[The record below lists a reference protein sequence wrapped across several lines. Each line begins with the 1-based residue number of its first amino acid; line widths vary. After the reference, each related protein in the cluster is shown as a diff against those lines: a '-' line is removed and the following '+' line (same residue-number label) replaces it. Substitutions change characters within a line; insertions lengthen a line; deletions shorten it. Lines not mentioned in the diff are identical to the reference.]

1 MTHHQAHA
9 RNALDRINRRNVL
22 LGGLGLLAS
31 AALPRRALALG
42 HIAAG
47 DGEIMTI
54 SDGNLSLPMAFLYPE
69 VPKAELEPF
78 LTANGLP
85 TDALMPDC
93 NVTALRRGD
102 RVVLFDVGSGSNF
115 MKSAGRLVENL
126 GEAGIDPASVTD
138 VVFTH
143 AHPDHLWGVTDDFD
157 ELVFANAAY
166 HISQTE
172 WDFWSSPATLASVP
186 AERQSFVVGAQSR
199 FKFIEDK
206 ANFIKPGQEVLP
218 GVEAVDTPGHTPGH
232 LSFIVHGGSEPT
244 LIVGDALSNTAI
256 SFAHPEWRTGSDH
269 DQEQGVKTRQ
279 ALLDRL
285 VADTATII
293 GYHFDHAGIG
303 HAERKGSAY
312 AFVPV

>member
-1 MTHHQAHA
+1 MTHPYGRAST
-9 RNALDRINRRNVL
+9 ALACIDRRNVL
-22 LGGLGLLAS
+22 LGSLGLLAV
-31 AALPRRALALG
+31 AALPRRALSLG
-42 HIAAG
+42 RIAAG

-54 SDGNLSLPMAFLYPE
+54 SDGNLNLPLAFLYPDI
-69 VPKAELEPF
+69 PKAELDAF

-85 TDALMPDC
+85 TDALAPDC
-93 NVTALRRGD
+93 NVTALKRGD

-126 GEAGIDPASVTD
+126 GEAGIDPALVTD

-157 ELVFANAAY
+157 ELVFPNAAY

-172 WDFWSSPATLASVP
+172 WEFWSSPDTLASVP

-206 ANFIKPGQEVLP
+206 VNFIKPGREVLP
-218 GVEAVDTPGHTPGH
+218 GVEAVDTAGHTPGH
-232 LSFIVHGGSEPT
+232 LSFLVHGGTQPT
-244 LIVGDALSNTAI
+244 LVVGDALSNTAI

-269 DQEQGVKTRQ
+269 DQERGVKTRQ

-285 VADTATII
+285 ATEKATIV
-293 GYHFDHAGIG
+293 GYHFDHTGVG
-303 HAERKGSAY
+303 RAERKGNAY
-312 AFVPV
+312 AFIRA